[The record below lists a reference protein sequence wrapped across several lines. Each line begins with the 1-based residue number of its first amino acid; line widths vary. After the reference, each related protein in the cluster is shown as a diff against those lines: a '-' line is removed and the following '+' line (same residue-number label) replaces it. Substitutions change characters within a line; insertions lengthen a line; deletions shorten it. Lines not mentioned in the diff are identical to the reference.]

1 MGHTVWVFGP
11 WSKTVTIKIMAQGCL
26 LSEEESYF
34 GQGNIKKSVE
44 LFGNELFGSSERIE
58 KSLN

>member
-11 WSKTVTIKIMAQGCL
+11 WSKTVTMKIMAQGCL

-34 GQGNIKKSVE
+34 GQGNIKKNQSNYLEMNFLAV
-44 LFGNELFGSSERIE
+44 LSE
-58 KSLN
+58 